1 MAQRKQQ
8 RAAAAARRERLRS
21 KGGST
26 PGGSKESG
34 QQFETPKENQT
45 IMGGADGDFTKA
57 TMGE

>member
-1 MAQRKQQ
+1 M
-8 RAAAAARRERLRS
+8 RS
-21 KGGST
+21 KGGSI
-26 PGGSKESG
+26 PDGSKEN